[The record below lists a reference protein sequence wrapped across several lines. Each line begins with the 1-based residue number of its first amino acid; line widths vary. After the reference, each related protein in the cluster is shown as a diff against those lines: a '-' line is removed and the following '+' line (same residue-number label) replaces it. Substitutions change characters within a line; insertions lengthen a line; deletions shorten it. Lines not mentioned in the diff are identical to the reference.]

1 MDTGMELPTIR
12 DALMSPKN
20 SQMMA
25 MEITIAAIMVW
36 NTEVREDMM
45 LSLVSITT
53 VTFRSGSAAVNSS
66 ITSLTSEDRVREAAS
81 CCLVTETAIVS

>member
-12 DALMSPKN
+12 DALISPKN
-20 SQMMA
+20 IQIIT
-25 MEITIAAIMVW
+25 MEITMAAIMVW

-53 VTFRSGSAAVNSS
+53 VMFRSGSAAVSS
-66 ITSLTSEDRVREAAS
+66 STTS
-81 CCLVTETAIVS
+81 